1 MDAPLRRF
9 LASGQD
15 GSLLIFKR
23 SHLLQKVKDRA
34 EVIKLELAT
43 FREETDLKYL
53 DESGFVQVA
62 NLVIPNQGL
71 FDLYQS
77 C

>member
-9 LASGQD
+9 LAAGQD
-15 GSLLIFKR
+15 RSLLNLKR
-23 SHLLQKVKDRA
+23 LHLLEKVKDRA
-34 EVIKLELAT
+34 EVIKLELAAV
-43 FREETDLKYL
+43 REETNLKYL
-53 DESGFVQVA
+53 DESGFVHRA
-62 NLVIPNQGL
+62 NLVIPNKGL

>member
-9 LASGQD
+9 LTGEQD
-15 GSLLIFKR
+15 RTLLNMRKP
-23 SHLLQKVKDRA
+23 HVPQKVKDRA
-34 EVIKLELAT
+34 EVIMWELGAA
-43 FREETDLKYL
+43 REKIDLKYL
-53 DESGFVQVA
+53 DESGFVHGA
-62 NLVIPNQGL
+62 NLIISNKGL

>member
-1 MDAPLRRF
+1 MSFSIKPNTV
-9 LASGQD
+9 
-15 GSLLIFKR
+15 
-23 SHLLQKVKDRA
+23 LQKVKDRA

-43 FREETDLKYL
+43 IREETDLKYL
-53 DESGFVQVA
+53 DESGFVHRA

>member
-9 LASGQD
+9 LVAGQD
-15 GSLLIFKR
+15 RSLLKLKS
-23 SHLLQKVKDRA
+23 SHLLQKIKDQA
-34 EVIKLELAT
+34 KLIKLELAAV
-43 FREETDLKYL
+43 REETDLKSL
-53 DESGFVQVA
+53 DESDFVHGA
-62 NLVIPNQGL
+62 NLVILNKGL